1 MRRRALSWFLLPS
14 CVLLSCGD
22 DGTTPPPPDAGLRRE
37 TAASL
42 GRDVVLPTLREFAT
56 AAAALE
62 AAASA
67 WSASGAS
74 AERDAAR
81 DAWRA
86 AMDVW
91 QQAEAMQ
98 VGPAGPMGTTVGGE
112 DLRDEI
118 YSWPIVNP
126 CRVDQE
132 LVEGAYADVDA
143 FAAENVNVRGLDAL
157 EYLLFYEGTTN
168 QCSALSAINSDGSWD
183 AIVGEL
189 PTRRAAYAATAAALV
204 RRAADDLVGR
214 WEGGFLDALA
224 TAGAGSEVFPTA
236 QEALNALSDALFY
249 LDKETKDMKLAE
261 PAGLAPNCMTETCP
275 ELRESRWA
283 NYSMPNIRNNLR
295 GFRRIFEGSVD
306 GRGFDDMLSDVGAGG
321 VAAQMATL
329 LDAADARAAEVTPD
343 VPTALAADANALLP
357 TYEAIK
363 AVTDLL
369 KTEFVTALDLEVPR
383 RAEGDND

>member
-1 MRRRALSWFLLPS
+1 MQRRALLCLL
-14 CVLLSCGD
+14 LLSCGD
-22 DGTTPPPPDAGLRRE
+22 DTTVAPRPDATLRRE

-42 GRDVVLPTLREFAT
+42 AREVVLPTLRDFAR
-56 AAAALE
+56 ASAVLE
-62 AAASA
+62 TTASA
-67 WSASGAS
+67 WGTSGTAVD
-74 AERDAAR
+74 RDAAR

-86 AMDVW
+86 AMDLW
-91 QQAEAMQ
+91 QQAEVMQ

-168 QCSALSAINSDGSWD
+168 RCSSLSRINSDGSWD

-189 PTRRAAYAATAAALV
+189 PLRRAAYAATAATLV

-236 QEALNALSDALFY
+236 QEALNALSDASFY

-261 PAGLAPNCMTETCP
+261 PAGLSLDCMADTCP

-283 NYSMPNIRNNLR
+283 NHSMPNIRNNLR
-295 GFRRIFEGSVD
+295 GFRRVFEGSES
-306 GRGFDDMLSDVGAGG
+306 GRGFDDMLVDVGAGS
-321 VAAQMATL
+321 VASRMAML
-329 LDAADARAAEVTPD
+329 LDAADASAADVTTD
-343 VPTALAADANALLP
+343 VATALAADPNALLP
-357 TYEAIK
+357 TYDAIRTL
-363 AVTDLL
+363 TDLL
-369 KTEFVTALDLEVPR
+369 KTEVVTVLDLELPR